1 MRIGKSPVLERIFAR
16 SHPADRPAGAVDM
29 AKDLRLSWGMQL
41 EPDRSPPDTNESFSV
56 PARIPVFPLPNV
68 VFFPRMYLPLHIF
81 EPRYRE
87 MVADAAAGGGCVGMA
102 LLKEGWE
109 QDYCGNPEI
118 FDVGCVGRL
127 VSVQKLEDGR
137 FNILLKGLARFEVR
151 EQFFDKSYRQAA
163 IELKPG
169 ESEAAL
175 PPAIR
180 SELGRLL
187 DAYAKDRDEGPQ
199 WRGLFR
205 LDVEDEVLV
214 NGLATY
220 LDLTPLDKQFLM
232 EADNLPQRARR
243 LIDLLHFKLAEQDGA
258 KGWE

>member
-1 MRIGKSPVLERIFAR
+1 
-16 SHPADRPAGAVDM
+16 
-29 AKDLRLSWGMQL
+29 MQL
-41 EPDRSPPDTNESFSV
+41 EPDRSPPDTSDSFHV
-56 PARIPVFPLPNV
+56 PACIPVFALPNV

-87 MVADAAAGGGCVGMA
+87 MVADAVAGGGCVGMA

-109 QDYCGNPEI
+109 QDYYGNPAI

-127 VSVQKLEDGR
+127 VNVQKLEDGR

-169 ESEAAL
+169 AAEVTL
-175 PPAIR
+175 PPPVR
-180 SELGRLL
+180 SELVRCL
-187 DAYAKDRDEGPQ
+187 DAYVKDRDERPQ

-205 LDVEDEVLV
+205 LDVDDEVLV

-220 LDLTPLDKQFLM
+220 LELTPLDKQFLM
-232 EADNLPQRARR
+232 EADDLLQRARR
-243 LIDLLHFKLAEQDGA
+243 LIDLFRFKLAERDGA